1 MLGALGLDDT
11 QEAAYRGLVRLGGT
25 DQAGLARRLA
35 LGETAVATALRRLE
49 EQGLAVRPRP
59 GHWIP
64 APPGAAL
71 GALLTRQRRVLD
83 DAERTAALLA
93 DAYRSEVAESAV
105 HDLVEV
111 VTGASAVSH
120 RFLQLQ
126 MGAVEELCVLVTGT
140 PVAVAPLEN
149 PVEDA
154 AVARGVAY
162 RVVLEREAL
171 ALPGQRSELAVGLGR
186 RQEVRLVDVV
196 PTKLVVADRTLAMVP
211 LSGHG
216 SEPEALVVHASGILD
231 LLMGLFERVWRKALP
246 LRLGSGGELIENEPA
261 GPDATDLRILA
272 LLLLGMTDASIA
284 KQLRMGL
291 RTVKRRV
298 KGMMDL
304 AGGTTRIQLGWYAY
318 ELGWITGPPPEA
330 AQGAEPGTRV
340 RPPGLRER

>member
-1 MLGALGLDDT
+1 MLGALGLDET
-11 QEAAYRGLVRLGGT
+11 QEAAYRGLVRLGGAAQ
-25 DQAGLARRLA
+25 DDLARRLA
-35 LGETAVATALRRLE
+35 LGETAVAAALHRLE
-49 EQGLAVRPRP
+49 KQGLAARPRP
-59 GHWIP
+59 GRWVA
-64 APPGAAL
+64 APPGIAL
-71 GALLTRQRRVLD
+71 GALLTRQRQVL
-83 DAERTAALLA
+83 EETEHEVALLA
-93 DAYRSEVAESAV
+93 DAYRSEVAEPAV

-111 VTGASAVSH
+111 VTGAKAVSH

-171 ALPGQRSELAVGLGR
+171 TLPGQRTELAVGLGR
-186 RQEVRLVDVV
+186 RQEVRLVDTV

-211 LSGHG
+211 LGGDG
-216 SEPEALVVHASGILD
+216 SEPAALVVHASGVLE

-246 LRLGSGGELIENEPA
+246 LRLGIGGELIENEPA

-272 LLLLGMTDASIA
+272 LLLVGMTDARIA
-284 KQLRMGL
+284 KQLGMGL

-304 AGGTTRIQLGWYAY
+304 AGGTTRIQLGWHAY
-318 ELGWITGPPPEA
+318 ELGWITGPPPA
-330 AQGAEPGTRV
+330 PR
-340 RPPGLRER
+340 